1 MAEETRPTRVDIA
14 REFLTSIG
22 KGDVGPSLPLLS
34 PQAVYRVTGRH
45 AMAGVFSG
53 SGDIAHHLALL
64 YQRTKGTYDTVKWE
78 DWLVGQEHVA
88 ALSEVHIEADG
99 RMYKARHLTLVRF
112 DLDDLIREITV
123 YFDDE
128 PSLERFLGTAAP

>member
-1 MAEETRPTRVDIA
+1 MPEDARPTRLSIA

-22 KGDVGPSLPLLS
+22 KGDVGPALALLS

-53 SGDIAHHLALL
+53 SEDIAHHLALL
-64 YQRTKGTYDTVKWE
+64 YQRTKGTFDTVKWE
-78 DWLVGQEHVA
+78 DWLVGEEHVA
-88 ALSEVHIEADG
+88 ALSDVHMDVDR
-99 RMYKARHLTLVRF
+99 RMYSARHLTLVRF

-123 YFDDE
+123 YFEDE
-128 PSLERFLGTAAP
+128 PSLERFLGTVET